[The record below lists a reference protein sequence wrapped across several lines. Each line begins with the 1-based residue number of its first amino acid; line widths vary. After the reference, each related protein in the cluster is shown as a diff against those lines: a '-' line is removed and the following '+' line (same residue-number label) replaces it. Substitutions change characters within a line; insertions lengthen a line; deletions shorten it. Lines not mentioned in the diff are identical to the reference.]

1 MRGLFLKHTKGYR
14 KATIFSPLFVVLEV
28 VMEVAIPLLMT
39 IIIGVGVNG
48 EPYNNTP
55 VDKLMEI
62 LTKAVGVEPA
72 TLGYLAFAGGVMII
86 LALLSLFFGALSGRY
101 AAVASNGFARN
112 LRKSLFGKVQDFS
125 FYNVDKFSTASLV
138 TRLTVDVTNTQ
149 QAFQMII
156 RICFRAPVMLV
167 FASVMAISIN
177 KGLAVVL
184 LFALPFLAICVYFLS
199 TRAYRLFKKMF
210 THYDNLNL
218 ALQENFISIRVI
230 KAYVR
235 ENHETETF
243 RKRTYELMEASR
255 RAERVIVWNMPI
267 MQFTMYAT
275 MIAVYYLGARDIVA
289 GTMNAASL
297 VSFITYITQILM
309 SLMMIA
315 MILINIVLSRASIFR
330 IKEVLSETPDIS
342 DEGCNPELKVKH
354 GSVSFKDASF
364 SYSKSPE
371 NLTLEHLNLDIK
383 SGEWVGVIGGTGSG
397 KTSLVQLIPRL
408 YDLTSGSLTV
418 DGHDVKEYSLYEL
431 RESIAM
437 VLQKNVLFSGTIK
450 ENLKW
455 GNKDATDEEIIEAAK
470 AAQAHD
476 FIMSFPK
483 GYETDLGQGGV
494 NVSGG
499 QKQRLCIARALLK
512 RPKILILDDSTS
524 AVDTATDKKIR
535 TELKKL
541 MSDMTVI
548 TIAQRVNSIMEAD
561 KIVVMDDGRINDIGT
576 HETLLGKNR
585 IYTEVYKSQTN
596 PEGGQINV

>member
-1 MRGLFLKHTKGYR
+1 
-14 KATIFSPLFVVLEV
+14 
-28 VMEVAIPLLMT
+28 
-39 IIIGVGVNG
+39 
-48 EPYNNTP
+48 
-55 VDKLMEI
+55 
-62 LTKAVGVEPA
+62 
-72 TLGYLAFAGGVMII
+72 
-86 LALLSLFFGALSGRY
+86 
-101 AAVASNGFARN
+101 
-112 LRKSLFGKVQDFS
+112 
-125 FYNVDKFSTASLV
+125 
-138 TRLTVDVTNTQ
+138 
-149 QAFQMII
+149 
-156 RICFRAPVMLV
+156 
-167 FASVMAISIN
+167 
-177 KGLAVVL
+177 
-184 LFALPFLAICVYFLS
+184 
-199 TRAYRLFKKMF
+199 MF

-315 MILINIVLSRASIFR
+315 IILINIVLSRASIFR

-524 AVDTATDKKIR
+524 AVDTATDKKYER
-535 TELKKL
+535 
-541 MSDMTVI
+541 S
-548 TIAQRVNSIMEAD
+548 
-561 KIVVMDDGRINDIGT
+561 
-576 HETLLGKNR
+576 
-585 IYTEVYKSQTN
+585 
-596 PEGGQINV
+596 